1 VKRKASGVRRQA
13 SRIAPDHA
21 TIIAQA
27 TPPGEGGI
35 AVIRVS
41 GPDAIPLTDRFFS
54 GKRSLARIPGYT
66 IAHGYISDPRIPSVL
81 DEVLVSVFR
90 SPHSYTGENMTE
102 ISCHGGIAAGSAII
116 RLLLATGKMRPA
128 ERGEFTRRA
137 VLNGKLDLAQAEA
150 IPDLVRAPSEMARQK
165 AAAQLFGAFSR
176 RIDELRGNLLA
187 VQTDLTAALEFGDD
201 LPAGSLR
208 RIDARLHA
216 TRQQLDRLVGQA
228 ESGPLLRQGALVV
241 IVGKPNV
248 GKSSLF
254 NCLLEQDRAIVTPL
268 PGTTRDALEANLSL
282 GGIVIR
288 LVDTAGWRARTGRIE
303 AIGKAK
309 ARHYADRADALL
321 AVLDS
326 SRPLTRED
334 KDVLAAAADRRS
346 ITVLNKTD
354 LEPKS
359 EVKSQKSK
367 SRTICNPQSPGAV
380 PSVRVSCR
388 TGAGIPRLRSVL
400 ARLFTGHMPDADFIA
415 NQRHLDGLRRAAR
428 AVDNAARHNALD
440 VRVQELGSALEAL
453 HELTGKV
460 TSDEILDQVF
470 SQFCIGK

>member
-1 VKRKASGVRRQA
+1 MKSAKSAA
-13 SRIAPDHA
+13 ENKNA

-41 GPDAIPLTDRFFS
+41 GPDAILLSDRFFA

-90 SPHSYTGENMTE
+90 APHSYTGEDMTE
-102 ISCHGGIAAGSAII
+102 ISCHGGAAAGSAII

-128 ERGEFTRRA
+128 QPGEFTRRA

-187 VQTDLTAALEFGDD
+187 VQTDLTAALEFADD
-201 LPAGSLR
+201 LPAGNQR
-208 RIDARLHA
+208 RIDARLRA
-216 TRQQLDRLVGQA
+216 ARRQLNRLVEQA

-268 PGTTRDALEANLSL
+268 PGTTRDALEANLNV
-282 GGIVIR
+282 GGIIVR
-288 LVDTAGWRARTGRIE
+288 LVDTAGWRARTGHIE

-309 ARHYADRADALL
+309 AKHYADRADALL

-326 SRPLTRED
+326 SRSLTRED
-334 KDVLAAAADRRS
+334 EDVLAATDGRRA

-354 LEPKS
+354 IVPHRA
-359 EVKSQKSK
+359 
-367 SRTICNPQSPGAV
+367 SRLPVAADRLQPCV
-380 PSVRVSCR
+380 HVSCR
-388 TGAGIPRLRSVL
+388 TGAGIPRLRLVL
-400 ARLFTGHMPDADFIA
+400 ARLFTGHRPDADFIA
-415 NQRHLDGLRRAAR
+415 NQRHVDGLRRAAR
-428 AVDNAARHNALD
+428 AVDNAARHSALD
-440 VRVQELGSALEAL
+440 TRVQELGSALEAL
-453 HELTGKV
+453 HELLGRV

>member
-1 VKRKASGVRRQA
+1 VRHSASGGRRNA
-13 SRIAPDHA
+13 SSVSPDRA

-41 GPDAIPLTDRFFS
+41 GPDAILLTSRFFS

-90 SPHSYTGENMTE
+90 APHSYTGEDMTE
-102 ISCHGGIAAGSAII
+102 ISCHGGVAAGSAII
-116 RLLLATGKMRPA
+116 RLLLAAGRMRPA
-128 ERGEFTRRA
+128 RPGEFTRRA
-137 VLNGKLDLAQAEA
+137 VLNGKLDLTQAEA
-150 IPDLVRAPSEMARQK
+150 IPDLVRAPSEKARQR

-176 RIDELRGNLLA
+176 RIDELRSNLLA

-201 LPAGSLR
+201 LPTGSLR
-208 RIDARLHA
+208 RTDARLHA
-216 TRQQLDRLVGQA
+216 ARRQLDRLVEQA
-228 ESGPLLRQGALVV
+228 EAGPLLRQGALVV

-254 NCLLEQDRAIVTPL
+254 NRLLDEDRAIVTPL

-288 LVDTAGWRARTGRIE
+288 LVDTAGWRTRTGRIE

-321 AVLDS
+321 TVLDS
-326 SRPLTRED
+326 SRPRTRED
-334 KDVLAAAADRRS
+334 RDVLAAAAGRRS

-354 LEPKS
+354 LVPPTAIR
-359 EVKSQKSK
+359 Q
-367 SRTICNPQSPGAV
+367 RRFADHA
-380 PSVRVSCR
+380 PSVQVSCR
-388 TGAGIPRLRSVL
+388 TGVGIPHLRARL
-400 ARLFTGHMPDADFIA
+400 ARLFTGRMPDADFIA
-415 NQRHLDGLRRAAR
+415 NQRHLDGLRRAAWS
-428 AVDNAARHNALD
+428 VDSAARHKVLD

-453 HELTGKV
+453 HELTGRV
-460 TSDEILDQVF
+460 TSDEILDRIF

>member
-1 VKRKASGVRRQA
+1 MVAHLA
-13 SRIAPDHA
+13 LHA
-21 TIIAQA
+21 DY
-27 TPPGEGGI
+27 
-35 AVIRVS
+35 S
-41 GPDAIPLTDRFFS
+41 
-54 GKRSLARIPGYT
+54 
-66 IAHGYISDPRIPSVL
+66 IAHGYVVAANREPV

-90 SPHSYTGENMTE
+90 APHSYTGEDVIE
-102 ISCHGGIAAGSAII
+102 ISCHGGVAASSAII

-208 RIDARLHA
+208 RIDARLRA
-216 TRQQLDRLVGQA
+216 ARQQLDRLVEQA

-288 LVDTAGWRARTGRIE
+288 LVDTAGWRTRTGRIE

-326 SRPLTRED
+326 SRPLTSED
-334 KDVLAAAADRRS
+334 KDVLAAAAGRRS

-354 LEPKS
+354 LE
-359 EVKSQKSK
+359 QKSK
-367 SRTICNPQSPGAV
+367 SRSKVKIRNSLQSAICN
-380 PSVRVSCR
+380 
-388 TGAGIPRLRSVL
+388 L
-400 ARLFTGHMPDADFIA
+400 
-415 NQRHLDGLRRAAR
+415 
-428 AVDNAARHNALD
+428 
-440 VRVQELGSALEAL
+440 
-453 HELTGKV
+453 
-460 TSDEILDQVF
+460 
-470 SQFCIGK
+470 

>member
-1 VKRKASGVRRQA
+1 VKHRASGVKRQA
-13 SRIAPDHA
+13 SSVVPDRA

-41 GPDAIPLTDRFFS
+41 GPDAIALTTPFFS
-54 GKRSLARIPGYT
+54 GKRSLARVPGYT

-90 SPHSYTGENMTE
+90 APHSYTGEDMVE
-102 ISCHGGIAAGSAII
+102 ISCHGGVAASSAII

-201 LPAGSLR
+201 LPTGSLR
-208 RIDARLHA
+208 RIDARLRA
-216 TRQQLDRLVGQA
+216 ARQQLDRLVEQA

-288 LVDTAGWRARTGRIE
+288 LVDTAGWRTRTGRIE

-326 SRPLTRED
+326 SRPLTGED
-334 KDVLAAAADRRS
+334 KDVLAAAAGRRS

-354 LEPKS
+354 L
-359 EVKSQKSK
+359 
-367 SRTICNPQSPGAV
+367 V
-380 PSVRVSCR
+380 PPTAKRIPPTAGRLPPCVRVSCR
-388 TGAGIPRLRSVL
+388 TGAGIPSLRSTL

-428 AVDNAARHNALD
+428 AVDNAARHKVLD

-453 HELTGKV
+453 HELTGRV

>member
-1 VKRKASGVRRQA
+1 MRE
-13 SRIAPDHA
+13 

-41 GPDAIPLTDRFFS
+41 GPDAILLTGRFFS

-90 SPHSYTGENMTE
+90 APHSYTGENMTE
-102 ISCHGGIAAGSAII
+102 ISCHGGVAAGSAII
-116 RLLLATGKMRPA
+116 RLLLATGRMRPA
-128 ERGEFTRRA
+128 RPGEFTRRA
-137 VLNGKLDLAQAEA
+137 VLNGKLDLTQAEA
-150 IPDLVRAPSEMARQK
+150 IPDLVRAPSEKTRQK

-208 RIDARLHA
+208 RIDARLRVA
-216 TRQQLDRLVGQA
+216 RQHLDRLVKQA
-228 ESGPLLRQGALVV
+228 EAGPLLRQGALVV
-241 IVGKPNV
+241 IVGKSNV

-268 PGTTRDALEANLSL
+268 PGTTRDALEANLNL

-288 LVDTAGWRARTGRIE
+288 LVDTAGWRTRTGRIE

-321 AVLDS
+321 VVLDN

-334 KDVLAAAADRRS
+334 KDVLAVAAGRRS
-346 ITVLNKTD
+346 VTVLNKTD
-354 LEPKS
+354 LVPPTAN
-359 EVKSQKSK
+359 
-367 SRTICNPQSPGAV
+367 RRPPTADRA

-388 TGAGIPRLRSVL
+388 TGVGIPHLRSTL
-400 ARLFTGHMPDADFIA
+400 ARLFTGRMPDADFIA

-428 AVDNAARHNALD
+428 SVESAARHKALD

-453 HELTGKV
+453 HELTGRV
-460 TSDEILDQVF
+460 TSDEILDEVF
-470 SQFCIGK
+470 SQFCVGK

>member
-1 VKRKASGVRRQA
+1 MRSAKSAAENRN
-13 SRIAPDHA
+13 A

-41 GPDAIPLTDRFFS
+41 GPDAILLTDRFFS

-90 SPHSYTGENMTE
+90 APHSYTGEDMTE

-116 RLLLATGKMRPA
+116 RLLLATGRMRPA
-128 ERGEFTRRA
+128 EPGEFTRRA
-137 VLNGKLDLAQAEA
+137 VLNSKLDLAQAEA
-150 IPDLVRAPSEMARQK
+150 IPDLVRAPSEAARQK

-176 RIDELRGNLLA
+176 RVDELRSSLLA

-208 RIDARLHA
+208 RIDARLDA
-216 TRQQLDRLVGQA
+216 ARRQLDRLVEQA
-228 ESGPLLRQGALVV
+228 EAGPLLRQGALVV

-254 NCLLEQDRAIVTPL
+254 NRLLEQDRAIVTPL

-288 LVDTAGWRARTGRIE
+288 LVDTAGWRLRTGRIE

-321 AVLDS
+321 AVLDR

-334 KDVLAAAADRRS
+334 KDVLAAATGRRS

-354 LEPKS
+354 LEPHAAGRLPPAARMS
-359 EVKSQKSK
+359 DRSDASDR
-367 SRTICNPQSPGAV
+367 SDIPAPC
-380 PSVRVSCR
+380 VRVSCR
-388 TGAGIPRLRSVL
+388 TGAGIPHLRSTL

-428 AVDNAARHNALD
+428 AVDNAARHSALD
-440 VRVQELGSALEAL
+440 TRVQELGSALEAL

-470 SQFCIGK
+470 SQFCVGK

>member
-1 VKRKASGVRRQA
+1 
-13 SRIAPDHA
+13 
-21 TIIAQA
+21 
-27 TPPGEGGI
+27 
-35 AVIRVS
+35 
-41 GPDAIPLTDRFFS
+41 LN
-54 GKRSLARIPGYT
+54 
-66 IAHGYISDPRIPSVL
+66 PRVL

-90 SPHSYTGENMTE
+90 APHSYTGEDMTE
-102 ISCHGGIAAGSAII
+102 ISCHGGVAASSAII

-128 ERGEFTRRA
+128 QPGEFTRRA

-150 IPDLVRAPSEMARQK
+150 IPDLVRAPSEKARQK

-216 TRQQLDRLVGQA
+216 ARQQLQRLVEQA
-228 ESGPLLRQGALVV
+228 EAGPLLRQGALVV

-288 LVDTAGWRARTGRIE
+288 LVDTAGWRTRTGRIE

-309 ARHYADRADALL
+309 ALHYADRADALL

-334 KDVLAAAADRRS
+334 KDVLAAAASRRS

-354 LEPKS
+354 LARNGNPKS
-359 EVKSQKSK
+359 EIRNPNQPLGLRASSLEFPLGAT
-367 SRTICNPQSPGAV
+367 SRLSPAADR
-380 PSVRVSCR
+380 PAPCVRVSCR
-388 TGAGIPRLRSVL
+388 TGVGIPRLRSTL
-400 ARLFTGHMPDADFIA
+400 ARLFTGRMPDADFIA

-428 AVDNAARHNALD
+428 AVDNAARHSALD
-440 VRVQELGSALEAL
+440 TRVQELGSALEAL